1 MSLSVGR
8 VGRVGSSAVS
18 AVSSRN
24 YAYQVGKASEVS
36 EAYTE
41 RISGI
46 DATHQVDPTDPVKYA
61 TADRGQAQ
69 ASKEANAGFNDLAET
84 FETGGYD
91 RAGDAYAYSVVGKN
105 YDEFV

>member
-8 VGRVGSSAVS
+8 VGRVSGSTVS

-24 YAYQVGKASEVS
+24 YAYQVANESKVS

-46 DATHQVDPTDPVKYA
+46 DATQQVEPADPVQYA
-61 TADRGQAQ
+61 TAARNQIQ
-69 ASKEANAGFNDLAET
+69 ASKDAEAGFNDLAET

-91 RAGDAYAYSVVGKN
+91 SAGGSYSYSVVGKN
-105 YDEFV
+105 FDEFV